1 MEGNVAQ
8 WANWSLLYHGPWWWS
23 CDQHTYLQLQWSK
36 FESCWRLQNKN
47 EKNKNKQK
55 RAWVWPIFL
64 KKRLNERPREFP
76 FTSTDVRKQFL
87 LLIYLLFCP
96 VSITPLS
103 LSISVTRYGGF
114 LHLVIFWAILKNIS
128 LKFKTAM
135 VTTFWA
141 TFYFN
146 IWPHCSPPYL
156 LSCFYI
162 CKSQKMIC
170 WKIFHLVSNFK
181 VGMPCEVFIFL
192 KLCAYVRYYT
202 HLYLQYLL
210 EPFDTIYQ

>member
-1 MEGNVAQ
+1 MWHSGQIGRFYTTGRGGGHVTNILTFNFNDPSSNPAEG
-8 WANWSLLYHGPWWWS
+8 YR
-23 CDQHTYLQLQWSK
+23 TK
-36 FESCWRLQNKN
+36 MKRTKINKN
-47 EKNKNKQK
+47 E
-55 RAWVWPIFL
+55 PGFGPFL
-64 KKRLNERPREFP
+64 KKKRLNERPREFP

-170 WKIFHLVSNFK
+170 
-181 VGMPCEVFIFL
+181 
-192 KLCAYVRYYT
+192 
-202 HLYLQYLL
+202 
-210 EPFDTIYQ
+210 